1 MSDTPKT
8 NDRPIEEPQAPAPEV
23 SPEPAPEPQVQEP
36 VASPRSGDAP
46 KAPEAP
52 EAPAAP
58 KAPKAPAGEEPRGFR
73 LPYAPK
79 APRGSDPSAYEV
91 DPKTG
96 KPAMPKPPQ
105 RISVISAILLL
116 LVAFF
121 VGSQMLSMMNA
132 KETDALIT
140 SEFVQAVEQDRV
152 VDVVYDAG
160 EYTVTGTYYPAA
172 TAGSTAG
179 DAYNSAFDALD
190 AKAESVIGTG
200 APQVSTTEI
209 DEQTIGTERK
219 YTSTYV
225 GQDSLMQ
232 LLSEHPDIQYQ
243 VKLPD
248 SFFQALMSLLPML
261 LLAGLMIFFFVQ
273 MNKANNSQ
281 MSFGKAK
288 AKKTSEERPDVRFD
302 DVAGE
307 DEAVE
312 ELQEIKDFLVNPE
325 KYRTLGA
332 KIPRGCLLVGP
343 PGTGKTL
350 LARAVAGEANVPFFS
365 ISGSEFVEM
374 FVGVGASRVRSLFEQ
389 AKESAPSII
398 FIDEIDAVGRQRGT
412 GLGGGHDEREQTL
425 NQLLVEMDGFEKN
438 DAVVLI
444 AATNRVDVLDPALLR
459 PGRFDRQIVVDAPDV
474 RGREKI
480 LEVHAKNKPIGP
492 DVDLPRIAKLTSGM
506 TGADLMNLMNEAAL
520 LTARRNKPQIGMAEV
535 NESMERLMAGPERK
549 NRVMNEKTR
558 RIIAYHESGH
568 ALVGH
573 LLPNADPVHKIT
585 IVPRGMALGYTMSI
599 PDEDKFLVSRNEM
612 YDDLAVFMGGRVAEE
627 IFCGDITTGASND
640 LERATKQARKM
651 VTSYG
656 MSDALG
662 QQTFGQ
668 PNHEVFLGRDMGNT
682 QDYSPE
688 TAQRIDEEV
697 ARLMKQAHDLAYMI
711 LSERQEQ
718 MHLMAGV
725 LLERETVDGEAC
737 EALLNNEWDAYL
749 EREKEAKKADTRAK
763 AKALLVAPSTMPAS
777 GDVVISG
784 DLPKDPAG
792 ADDASRDMVSFDNPT
807 AASRQREAVSF
818 TDPAA
823 CDIPMPAAGHETTDD
838 FSEERKD
845 HS

>member
-1 MSDTPKT
+1 MSDTSKT

-58 KAPKAPAGEEPRGFR
+58 KAPKTPAGEEPRGFR

-179 DAYNSAFDALD
+179 DAYNSAFEALD

-248 SFFQALMSLLPML
+248 SFFQALISLLPML

-459 PGRFDRQIVVDAPDV
+459 PGRFDRQIVVDAPTCAV
-474 RGREKI
+474 
-480 LEVHAKNKPIGP
+480 
-492 DVDLPRIAKLTSGM
+492 
-506 TGADLMNLMNEAAL
+506 
-520 LTARRNKPQIGMAEV
+520 ARRSWRCMPRT
-535 NESMERLMAGPERK
+535 SR
-549 NRVMNEKTR
+549 
-558 RIIAYHESGH
+558 S
-568 ALVGH
+568 
-573 LLPNADPVHKIT
+573 
-585 IVPRGMALGYTMSI
+585 VPMSI
-599 PDEDKFLVSRNEM
+599 CL
-612 YDDLAVFMGGRVAEE
+612 
-627 IFCGDITTGASND
+627 
-640 LERATKQARKM
+640 
-651 VTSYG
+651 
-656 MSDALG
+656 
-662 QQTFGQ
+662 
-668 PNHEVFLGRDMGNT
+668 
-682 QDYSPE
+682 
-688 TAQRIDEEV
+688 
-697 ARLMKQAHDLAYMI
+697 
-711 LSERQEQ
+711 
-718 MHLMAGV
+718 
-725 LLERETVDGEAC
+725 
-737 EALLNNEWDAYL
+737 
-749 EREKEAKKADTRAK
+749 
-763 AKALLVAPSTMPAS
+763 
-777 GDVVISG
+777 
-784 DLPKDPAG
+784 
-792 ADDASRDMVSFDNPT
+792 ASRSSR
-807 AASRQREAVSF
+807 AA
-818 TDPAA
+818 
-823 CDIPMPAAGHETTDD
+823 
-838 FSEERKD
+838 
-845 HS
+845 